1 MSEQTPLRRAAR
13 LCAAAAAALLL
24 CLAAAWLCP
33 ARAEARYTAP
43 GRSVPLK
50 PQIAF
55 GRRGSMSSV
64 SEP

>member
-33 ARAEARYTAP
+33 AKIGRASCRER
-43 GRSVPLK
+43 V
-50 PQIAF
+50 
-55 GRRGSMSSV
+55 
-64 SEP
+64 

>member
-33 ARAEARYTAP
+33 ARADLDRIRSYTVTVDPRADAAP
-43 GRSVPLK
+43 TSPMTSTGR
-50 PQIAF
+50 
-55 GRRGSMSSV
+55 
-64 SEP
+64 

>member
-33 ARAEARYTAP
+33 ARADLDRIRP
-43 GRSVPLK
+43 GL
-50 PQIAF
+50 
-55 GRRGSMSSV
+55 
-64 SEP
+64 E